1 MEEIPLKEQHF
12 VFKGTESKFIEFR
25 NKENNFL
32 FTRFERIP
40 LEARQEEEKY
50 LYFVYI
56 FRKKYKINSK
66 TMKKSGD
73 YNIICFNKVYH
84 TFSDMVKNLDAILSE
99 YLLNEEDIFECLK
112 LVEELN
118 PY

>member
-1 MEEIPLKEQHF
+1 
-12 VFKGTESKFIEFR
+12 
-25 NKENNFL
+25 
-32 FTRFERIP
+32 
-40 LEARQEEEKY
+40 
-50 LYFVYI
+50 
-56 FRKKYKINSK
+56 
-66 TMKKSGD
+66 MKKSGD